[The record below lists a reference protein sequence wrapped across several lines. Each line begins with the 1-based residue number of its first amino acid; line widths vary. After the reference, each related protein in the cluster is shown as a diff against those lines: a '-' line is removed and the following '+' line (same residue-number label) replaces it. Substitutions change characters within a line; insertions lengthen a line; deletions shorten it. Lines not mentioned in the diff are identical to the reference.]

1 MSGFD
6 ASKAIRSMEPPIS
19 NIPIIAL
26 TASAVQG
33 TRDRC
38 IESGMNDFLTKPL
51 KMGQLKEMLNKWL
64 GNDEY
69 KTQI

>member
-6 ASKAIRSMEPPIS
+6 ASKAIRSMRPPIS

-33 TRDRC
+33 TRDKC
-38 IESGMNDFLTKPL
+38 LESGMNDYLTKPL
-51 KMGQLKEMLNKWL
+51 KIGQLKEMLNQWL
-64 GNDEY
+64 GDE
-69 KTQI
+69 

>member
-1 MSGFD
+1 
-6 ASKAIRSMEPPIS
+6 MEPPIS

-51 KMGQLKEMLNKWL
+51 KMAQLKEMLNKWL
-64 GNDEY
+64 GDE
-69 KTQI
+69 